1 MIASSMVHGVEL
13 ARALNF
19 RHHTILNAMIWV
31 NQPLNEITFNSQ
43 GASAAQLPGLQKPD
57 RET

>member
-13 ARALNF
+13 ARALKL

-31 NQPLNEITFNSQ
+31 NQPLNEITFNTR
-43 GASAAQLPGLQKPD
+43 GESAAQLPALQKPD